1 MRDEFSTVHFFCQIV
16 GLMRLATRLLLPR
29 RGH

>member
-1 MRDEFSTVHFFCQIV
+1 MRDDFSSIHFFC
-16 GLMRLATRLLLPR
+16 LMRLATRLLLPR

>member
-1 MRDEFSTVHFFCQIV
+1 MRDESISVLFFCQII

>member
-1 MRDEFSTVHFFCQIV
+1 MRDESVYAPFFRQFI